1 MVFKSEANI
10 RNIADCIMLVYCCLF
25 LVCGCSW
32 FMVVYGCLLLF
43 VLVSFVGKK
52 EPGALSGWKV
62 YPNPTRK
69 NLTVFAPEGDK
80 EGMQVEIRNSLG
92 QVLFTKSDK
101 TGQMDLEMAYPVG
114 HYSVLVRCGSHHK
127 AFNVIKAR
135 E

>member
-1 MVFKSEANI
+1 MVVCFG
-10 RNIADCIMLVYCCLF
+10 LWLF
-25 LVCGCSW
+25 LFYC
-32 FMVVYGCLLLF
+32 CLLLF
-43 VLVSFVGKK
+43 ILVSFVGKK

-114 HYSVLVRCGSHHK
+114 HYSVLVRCGNHHK